1 MNRALPCLMAILCLG
16 ASFLPAPA
24 ALAASGGQTPTCY
37 VNRYGVEKCGT
48 DGNNGG
54 DKILAAAAVDS
65 TAASVKSGAPTRLQR
80 YCAEQQKAGRNDA
93 DGLCAQ
99 QMQASQTH

>member
-1 MNRALPCLMAILCLG
+1 MNRYRPYLAALLCLAGYLSLPG
-16 ASFLPAPA
+16 AAQ
-24 ALAASGGQTPTCY
+24 AASGGQTPTCY

-54 DKILAAAAVDS
+54 DKYIAADAVA
-65 TAASVKSGAPTRLQR
+65 TAPKPSAQERLQR
-80 YCAEQQKAGRNDA
+80 YCAEQKKAGKSNA

-99 QMQASQTH
+99 QAQAN